1 MTLRSK
7 EKIRRPKRLRRVA
20 VLPSLITLLNAVC
33 GFAAIHFTA
42 RGMNEPESL
51 WLKKPELTFFA
62 AAAWMIFLAMIFDG
76 LDGFVARM
84 ARSSSSFGGQLDSL
98 ADMVSFGVAP
108 AFLMLQVVTNY
119 LQIGEVSPVFG
130 SRLGKLLWLVAA
142 MYICCTALRLARFN
156 VEHETLDKEH
166 LGFSGLPSPAAAGV
180 VTSLVLLYSDFL
192 RELKP
197 EVREAIPIVSQII
210 IYLLPWITIGVAL
223 LMVSRVPYR
232 HVINQYVRGRRSFGH
247 MVLVVAL
254 VLFLFWKPQLTA
266 AVVFVAFAATG
277 AIRWAWLTHLRKHFV
292 HISDSAPGKIGPATD
307 AGSVDS
313 QNPTDDSTPLS

>member
-1 MTLRSK
+1 MTLRPK
-7 EKIRRPKRLRRVA
+7 EKVRRPKRLRKVA
-20 VLPSLITLLNAVC
+20 VLPSLVTLLNAVC

-42 RGMNEPESL
+42 RGMNEPERL
-51 WLKKPELTFFA
+51 WLEKPELTFFA
-62 AAAWMIFLAMIFDG
+62 AAGWMIFLAMICDG

-84 ARSSSSFGGQLDSL
+84 SRGSSSFGGQLDSL

-108 AFLMLQVVTNY
+108 AFLMLRVVENY
-119 LQIGEVSPVFG
+119 FKEVIGTVSPVFG
-130 SRLGKLLWLVAA
+130 SMPGKLLWLVAA

-156 VEHETLDKEH
+156 VEHETHDKGH

-180 VTSLVLLYSDFL
+180 VASLVLLYSDYL
-192 RELKP
+192 A
-197 EVREAIPIVSQII
+197 EVKSEAMEVVPIVSRII

-247 MVLVVAL
+247 MVWVVGL

-266 AVVFVAFAATG
+266 VIVFVAFAATG
-277 AIRWAWLTHLRKHFV
+277 AVRWLWLTHLRKYFSHSEADKSSTA
-292 HISDSAPGKIGPATD
+292 ITGSATD
-307 AGSVDS
+307 AGPMDS
-313 QNPTDDSTPLS
+313 RKDPD

>member
-1 MTLRSK
+1 MTLHSK
-7 EKIRRPKRLRRVA
+7 EKNRRPKQLQRVA
-20 VLPSLITLLNAVC
+20 VLPSLVTLLNAVC

-42 RGMNEPESL
+42 RGMNDPERL
-51 WLKKPELTFFA
+51 WLEKPELTFFA
-62 AAAWMIFLAMIFDG
+62 AAAWMIFLAMVCDG

-108 AFLMLQVVTNY
+108 AFLMLRIVESYFKDV
-119 LQIGEVSPVFG
+119 IGPVSPVFG
-130 SRLGKLLWLVAA
+130 SMPGKLLWLVAA

-180 VTSLVLLYSDFL
+180 VASLVLLYSDYL
-192 RELKP
+192 QGLDAQ
-197 EVREAIPIVSQII
+197 EVVPIVSRII

-247 MVLVVAL
+247 MVWVVAL
-254 VLFLFWKPQLTA
+254 VLFLFWKPQLTMA
-266 AVVFVAFAATG
+266 IVFIAFAATG
-277 AIRWAWLTHLRKHFV
+277 AVRWVWLMHLKKHFV

-307 AGSVDS
+307 AGPIDS
-313 QNPTDDSTPLS
+313 QNPTDDSHPLS

>member
-1 MTLRSK
+1 MTLRPK
-7 EKIRRPKRLRRVA
+7 EKVRRPKRLRRVA
-20 VLPSLITLLNAVC
+20 VLPSLVTLLNAVC
-33 GFAAIHFTA
+33 GFAAIHSTA
-42 RGMNEPESL
+42 RGMNEPERL
-51 WLKKPELTFFA
+51 WLEKPELTFFA
-62 AAAWMIFLAMIFDG
+62 AAAWMIFLAMICDG

-108 AFLMLQVVTNY
+108 AFLMLRIIESY
-119 LQIGEVSPVFG
+119 FKDGIGPVSPVFG
-130 SRLGKLLWLVAA
+130 SMPGKLLWLVAA

-156 VEHETLDKEH
+156 VEHEVLDKEH

-180 VTSLVLLYSDFL
+180 VASLVLLYSDYL
-192 RELKP
+192 PDLKSDAQD
-197 EVREAIPIVSQII
+197 VVPIISRII

-247 MVLVVAL
+247 MVWVVAL

-266 AVVFVAFAATG
+266 AIVFVAFAATG
-277 AIRWAWLTHLRKHFV
+277 AIRWVWLTHLKKHFV
-292 HISDSAPGKIGPATD
+292 HTAEQKSSTALLDQATEGGLMDSPNDSD
-307 AGSVDS
+307 
-313 QNPTDDSTPLS
+313 

>member
-7 EKIRRPKRLRRVA
+7 EKVRQPKQLRKVA
-20 VLPSLITLLNAVC
+20 VLPSLVTLLNAVC

-42 RGMNEPESL
+42 RGMNEPERL
-51 WLKKPELTFFA
+51 WLEKPELTYFA
-62 AAAWMIFLAMIFDG
+62 AAAWMIFLAMVCDG

-108 AFLMLQVVTNY
+108 AFLMLRIVESY
-119 LQIGEVSPVFG
+119 FKDMIGPVSPVFG
-130 SRLGKLLWLVAA
+130 SMPGKLLWLVAA

-156 VEHETLDKEH
+156 VEHETHDKEH

-180 VTSLVLLYSDFL
+180 VASLVLLYSDYL
-192 RELKP
+192 QGLKP
-197 EVREAIPIVSQII
+197 DVQEVVPIASRII

-223 LMVSRVPYR
+223 LMVSRIPYR

-247 MVLVVAL
+247 MVWIVAL
-254 VLFLFWKPQLTA
+254 VLFLFWKPQLTM
-266 AVVFVAFAATG
+266 VIVFVAFAATG
-277 AIRWAWLTHLRKHFV
+277 AIRWMWLTHLKNYFLHTEAQKSSTL
-292 HISDSAPGKIGPATD
+292 IAGQATD
-307 AGSVDS
+307 GGVMDS
-313 QNPTDDSTPLS
+313 PKDPD